1 MIVMRRE
8 YHYLVAGLPE
18 LLFEDKKLLMNSS
31 KFIDMLS
38 DHLPADDMNILRL
51 FLWRYDNINVL
62 IKLENSEKAIERSGN
77 LNKEEIDTILSA
89 VKEDSFDEK
98 VLGVPGY
105 IGKIIEAYRNETPII
120 PGKKWELQLSELY
133 FEYAISNPN
142 PFISNWFQFERDL
155 NNLLTAAKCKKYKI
169 PVEGQLIGTGD
180 LVEKLFRSSSRD
192 FGLDK
197 EFPYADRILK
207 AIDEDDF
214 LQQEKKIDLVKW
226 DYLDDEVFFYY
237 FTIERIFSFLIKLT
251 IIERWLALDKET
263 GQKLF
268 NELVN
273 NMEASYEFPEEFQ
286 LK

>member
-1 MIVMRRE
+1 MRRQ

-18 LLFEDKKLLMNSS
+18 LLFEDNKLLMNSS
-31 KFIDMLS
+31 ELLDMLS
-38 DHLPADDMNILRL
+38 NHLPADDMNILKL
-51 FLWRYDNINVL
+51 FFWRYDNRNVL
-62 IKLENSEKAIERSGN
+62 IKLENSKKAIERSGN
-77 LNKEEIDTILSA
+77 LNTEEIDTILSA

-120 PGKKWELQLSELY
+120 SGKRWALQFSELY
-133 FEYAISNPN
+133 FKYAISHPN
-142 PFISNWFQFERDL
+142 LFISKWFQFERDL
-155 NNLLTAAKCKKYKI
+155 NNLLTAAKCKKHNI

-180 LVEKLFRSSSRD
+180 LVEKLTRSSSRD
-192 FGLDK
+192 FGLDN
-197 EFPYADRILK
+197 EFPYHDRIFK
-207 AIDEDDF
+207 ALDEDDF
-214 LQQEKKIDLVKW
+214 LQQEKMIDRVKW
-226 DYLDDEVFFYY
+226 DYLDDEVFFHY

-251 IIERWLALDKET
+251 IIERWLSLDKET